1 MIKNI
6 WEALAS
12 PNLERGNK
20 MQHKKAQILI
30 NNLLKVVDEVD
41 ILDTV
46 VDKKVIYTDNE
57 ELYNNLFYL
66 LDMFDIDF
74 DAYTPDEENGLYR
87 IDFTDSKGFAY

>member
-1 MIKNI
+1 MKHKN
-6 WEALAS
+6 
-12 PNLERGNK
+12 
-20 MQHKKAQILI
+20 AQILI

-57 ELYNNLFYL
+57 ELYNHLFYL

-74 DAYTPDEENGLYR
+74 DAYTPDEEHGLYR